1 MEGATILI
9 TIVVVAKFNTIPIKI
24 LVSIRIIQVFVV
36 AWARRFVVVAPRL
49 ISSTVSSVFVVS
61 ICKSKFIAST
71 ALTTTI
77 NAIFVR
83 VVVCVTV
90 VHISHGAWTTR
101 TIASLITIFY
111 ILTVLSR

>member
-1 MEGATILI
+1 M
-9 TIVVVAKFNTIPIKI
+9 
-24 LVSIRIIQVFVV
+24 
-36 AWARRFVVVAPRL
+36 VAPRL

-77 NAIFVR
+77 NAVFVR

>member
-1 MEGATILI
+1 MI

-49 ISSTVSSVFVVS
+49 VSPAVSSFFMVR

-77 NAIFVR
+77 YAIFVR
-83 VVVCVTV
+83 VVVCITI
-90 VHISHGAWTTR
+90 VHIAHGTWTAWTVASFV
-101 TIASLITIFY
+101 TIVY